1 MMKFP
6 DDQPIRPHPKT
17 TQKLAHKTDPNA
29 TPYSDINLFKKGEE
43 EHSTLERIASK
54 EFDEILKKADEVGH
68 LSPKEFN
75 DLLIRISQI
84 EASNKGKLERLA
96 KKIIQKELG
105 LSQDIMDNIS
115 GQLLT
120 QEGGLMGKP
129 VITDFDIDPK
139 TGKLKSKGEDED
151 NEGEEDEEGGGYEVP
166 KTQQEPGEE
175 PEENMV
181 DDGQTPIQKL
191 GLTQEEVNQ
200 LVGETQVRKIMNSMI
215 MGGGYKLF
223 DVLNDFKPELDAIDR
238 RLYRWYTMLN
248 PNGNLTQWMIPPDE
262 LFGRRAA
269 GSVKLK
275 LEEPESEEPGE
286 EQQPQQKQPGQ
297 KKPKQQRPQQEEE
310 PEEEQPEQTEKKEI
324 PKVAKVEAK
333 ATNFAVLLHELAKG
347 ALEYLFAIRLAG
359 FSKNLR
365 RAITDIADDYEA
377 EHFHKLLGPQIW
389 KQFFYGIEIALE
401 QYAEH
406 NELYG
411 IESNRDMLPIIIN
424 KIATMQTQ
432 AFIDLV
438 DDMLNPGEAQ
448 RNRREEPL
456 DRLKKIIHGI
466 NMDIKEYMDEQDGHG
481 GEIDLGEP
489 NSNIDAA
496 VNHNRQNWID
506 DIENKVTGD
515 GGEEDEQPEPEA
527 QQPAQKNYEDMDKN
541 ELSLAL
547 ADALEGEDYQLA
559 ARLRDMINQKG

>member
-1 MMKFP
+1 
-6 DDQPIRPHPKT
+6 
-17 TQKLAHKTDPNA
+17 
-29 TPYSDINLFKKGEE
+29 
-43 EHSTLERIASK
+43 
-54 EFDEILKKADEVGH
+54 
-68 LSPKEFN
+68 
-75 DLLIRISQI
+75 
-84 EASNKGKLERLA
+84 
-96 KKIIQKELG
+96 
-105 LSQDIMDNIS
+105 
-115 GQLLT
+115 
-120 QEGGLMGKP
+120 
-129 VITDFDIDPK
+129 
-139 TGKLKSKGEDED
+139 
-151 NEGEEDEEGGGYEVP
+151 
-166 KTQQEPGEE
+166 
-175 PEENMV
+175 
-181 DDGQTPIQKL
+181 
-191 GLTQEEVNQ
+191 
-200 LVGETQVRKIMNSMI
+200 
-215 MGGGYKLF
+215 
-223 DVLNDFKPELDAIDR
+223 
-238 RLYRWYTMLN
+238 MLN

-286 EQQPQQKQPGQ
+286 EEQPQQQQPGQ
-297 KKPKQQRPQQEEE
+297 RRPKQQQEE
-310 PEEEQPEQTEKKEI
+310 PGEEEQPEQTEKKEI

-347 ALEYLFAIRLAG
+347 ALEYLFAIRLSG

-401 QYAEH
+401 QYSDH

-411 IESNRDMLPIIIN
+411 IENNRDMLPIIVN

-456 DRLKKIIHGI
+456 DRLKKIIHDI

-489 NSNIDAA
+489 NHNIDGAI
-496 VNHNRQNWID
+496 NHNRKNWID
-506 DIENKVTGD
+506 DIENKVTG
-515 GGEEDEQPEPEA
+515 GEGDEQPEPEIEE
-527 QQPAQKNYEDMDKN
+527 PIQKNYEDMDKN

-547 ADALEGEDYQLA
+547 TDALENEDYGLA
-559 ARLRDMINQKG
+559 ARLRDMINQKH